1 MTLLITFGASLLF
14 VGLKAFQQLN
24 VVHSQYAA
32 VFPTSL
38 LMAACEV
45 FVVANVARAGWHWPL
60 VIAVGTGAG
69 LGCCASMWIHKRT
82 RKQ

>member
-1 MTLLITFGASLLF
+1 MSIALAFLASLLF

-24 VVHSQYAA
+24 VVHSQYLA
-32 VFPTSL
+32 VMPTSMA
-38 LMAACEV
+38 MAACEV

-82 RKQ
+82 RK